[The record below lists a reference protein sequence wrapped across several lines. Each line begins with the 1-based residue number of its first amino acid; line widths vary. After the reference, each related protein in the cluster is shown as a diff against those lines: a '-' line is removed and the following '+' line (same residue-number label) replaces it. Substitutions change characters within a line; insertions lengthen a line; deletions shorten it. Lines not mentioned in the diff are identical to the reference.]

1 MELNLLSSILRELI
15 LEHDRVSLPGMGSF
29 IAEMAPSV
37 FSDKAM
43 VIHPPFR
50 RILFRTSEV
59 WNDGLLEGRYAA
71 ERGISES
78 EAVAEISVFVKMM
91 KIELNSSKHFKI
103 PDFGSMRAT
112 EQNDYF
118 FVAEKGLFNYLEGF
132 GLEPINLKVLN
143 RRGVVETLTGKPV
156 PFDIPKE
163 PELPEEKEDVM
174 IIGEIE
180 QVKDNKTFKE
190 AKEAEKSVK
199 IDQAKMA
206 EKSDKAEKKDKVKAV
221 EAIDLV
227 ERSVMSAE
235 VKKEELDNKA
245 VKENLTKERP
255 NKTVKEKEKEVQVK
269 SQMVSSKASS
279 EASEK
284 PEVISQKI
292 VNTKKAE
299 RSEKSSKFVKRF
311 VIILSAIF
319 LIIVIVALLFIFKD
333 EMRPFWEW
341 LLYTQEEREIL
352 RSN

>member
-59 WNDGLLEGRYAA
+59 WNDGLLESRYAA
-71 ERGISES
+71 ERGISDS
-78 EAVAEISVFVKMM
+78 EATAEISVFVKMM
-91 KIELNSSKHFKI
+91 KIELNSTKHYKI

-132 GLEPINLKVLN
+132 GLEPLNLKVLN
-143 RRGVVETLTGKPV
+143 KRGAVETLTGKST

-163 PELPEEKEDVM
+163 TEQPVREADPAHASINEKLTQDAPQVEDKETQIITPVVTPKENQKESKKSSSEEGKKTTTLADKEKPVAVSEM
-174 IIGEIE
+174 EEEREKGVNIE
-180 QVKDNKTFKE
+180 KVVKGK
-190 AKEAEKSVK
+190 
-199 IDQAKMA
+199 
-206 EKSDKAEKKDKVKAV
+206 KAEKVEIVENDVKGAKDEKV
-221 EAIDLV
+221 
-227 ERSVMSAE
+227 
-235 VKKEELDNKA
+235 
-245 VKENLTKERP
+245 
-255 NKTVKEKEKEVQVK
+255 
-269 SQMVSSKASS
+269 
-279 EASEK
+279 
-284 PEVISQKI
+284 
-292 VNTKKAE
+292 KKAE
-299 RSEKSSKFVKRF
+299 MVQKSEKDEKSSKFVKR
-311 VIILSAIF
+311 VVLILAMIF
-319 LIIVIVALLFIFKD
+319 MIIVIVALLFIFKD

-352 RSN
+352 RAN